1 MLKSSLC
8 DYSDACMLV
17 KGTIA
22 ITLDGDSAAARQTN
36 EKKNKEVKIKN
47 CAPVIECI
55 TEINDTPIGNAKDI
69 NVVMLMYDLIDYT
82 DSYSKHL

>member
-22 ITLDGDSAAARQTN
+22 ITLDGDSAVARQAD
-36 EKKNKEVKIKN
+36 EKKNKALKI
-47 CAPVIECI
+47 VHQ
-55 TEINDTPIGNAKDI
+55 
-69 NVVMLMYDLIDYT
+69 
-82 DSYSKHL
+82 S